1 MNEELYKK
9 MLLYFKDMKH
19 KSYSDLNELA
29 ELDLNEHADMN
40 DECKLMDYAL
50 YKVLRCGAA
59 KDKADAIKYYM
70 SYVLAAKMISLPR

>member
-1 MNEELYKK
+1 
-9 MLLYFKDMKH
+9 
-19 KSYSDLNELA
+19 
-29 ELDLNEHADMN
+29 
-40 DECKLMDYAL
+40 MDYAL